1 MGRNHLDYTRLRLV
15 GSPRSRIFT
24 DDRLASG
31 GGFVSDTDLPAASI
45 RDLERERKGDGRPPY
60 YRSGSM
66 ERRAPQTSR
75 SPRPPATKPA
85 APPRPAPPDP
95 ATAGENLKVQPLG
108 KASDEELMRR
118 AQNGDRQAFSI
129 VYERYNAAVLSYLY
143 RMLGNVEDVESIG
156 QEVFLRA
163 FRFAPTYRYPE
174 KLSTWLFT
182 ITRNLAINN
191 ARRRKRSPVR
201 NVTELN
207 LEGVEVSSDP
217 YEVATLA
224 TDNVEKQEE
233 IARVLRAL
241 EDLPTDQKE
250 VIVLGV
256 FQDLSYAQME
266 AITGTKAV
274 TLRSRMFHGLR
285 KLAKMVGAEFDAP
298 ETDE

>member
-1 MGRNHLDYTRLRLV
+1 VR
-15 GSPRSRIFT
+15 
-24 DDRLASG
+24 
-31 GGFVSDTDLPAASI
+31 VSQKLM
-45 RDLERERKGDGRPPY
+45 ERRVTSSKPPGRPPVAAKPKADAPNP
-60 YRSGSM
+60 RS
-66 ERRAPQTSR
+66 ADLK
-75 SPRPPATKPA
+75 AT
-85 APPRPAPPDP
+85 
-95 ATAGENLKVQPLG
+95 PLG

-118 AQNGDRQAFSI
+118 AQNGDRQAFSL
-129 VYERYNAAVLSYLY
+129 VYERYSSAVLSYLY

-201 NVTELN
+201 NLTELN
-207 LEGVEVSSDP
+207 LEGVEVSGDP
-217 YEVATLA
+217 YQVAHQA

-233 IARVLRAL
+233 IARILTAL

-266 AITGTKAV
+266 EITGTKAV

-285 KLAKMVGAEFDAP
+285 KLAKMIGAEIDV
-298 ETDE
+298 DGKDGD

>member
-1 MGRNHLDYTRLRLV
+1 
-15 GSPRSRIFT
+15 
-24 DDRLASG
+24 
-31 GGFVSDTDLPAASI
+31 
-45 RDLERERKGDGRPPY
+45 
-60 YRSGSM
+60 M
-66 ERRAPQTSR
+66 ERRSSTAK
-75 SPRPPATKPA
+75 SPRVPGKPA
-85 APPRPAPPDP
+85 IPASTAAEPTDLK
-95 ATAGENLKVQPLG
+95 ATPLG

-129 VYERYNAAVLSYLY
+129 VYERYSSAVLSYLY

-163 FRFAPTYRYPE
+163 FRFAPTYRFPE

-207 LEGVEVSSDP
+207 LEGVEVTGDP
-217 YEVATLA
+217 YQVATQA

-233 IARVLRAL
+233 IARILTAL

-266 AITGTKAV
+266 EITGTKAV

-285 KLAKMVGAEFDAP
+285 KLAKMIGAEIDVDKDSAV
-298 ETDE
+298 

>member
-1 MGRNHLDYTRLRLV
+1 
-15 GSPRSRIFT
+15 
-24 DDRLASG
+24 
-31 GGFVSDTDLPAASI
+31 
-45 RDLERERKGDGRPPY
+45 
-60 YRSGSM
+60 M
-66 ERRAPQTSR
+66 ERRAPQSTRS
-75 SPRPPATKPA
+75 SPRPPAPKPA
-85 APPRPAPPDP
+85 VPPRPAPPDP
-95 ATAGENLKVQPLG
+95 AKGGAAAAAADLKAQPLG

-163 FRFAPTYRYPE
+163 FRFAPTYRFPE

-217 YEVATLA
+217 YEVATRA

-233 IARVLRAL
+233 IARVLKAL

-285 KLAKMVGAEFDAP
+285 KLAKMIGAEFDAP
-298 ETDE
+298 PEE

>member
-1 MGRNHLDYTRLRLV
+1 
-15 GSPRSRIFT
+15 
-24 DDRLASG
+24 
-31 GGFVSDTDLPAASI
+31 
-45 RDLERERKGDGRPPY
+45 
-60 YRSGSM
+60 M
-66 ERRAPQTSR
+66 ERRAPTTRQQVA
-75 SPRPPATKPA
+75 RPKPPV
-85 APPRPAPPDP
+85 PPRPSPE
-95 ATAGENLKVQPLG
+95 TAAAGDLKSQPLG
-108 KASDEELMRR
+108 RASDEELMRR
-118 AQNGDRQAFSI
+118 AQNGDRQAFSLI
-129 VYERYNAAVLSYLY
+129 YERYSSAVLSYLY

-163 FRFAPTYRYPE
+163 YRFAPTYRFPE

-201 NVTELN
+201 NLTELN

-217 YEVATLA
+217 YQVARAA
-224 TDNVEKQEE
+224 TDNVETQEE

-285 KLAKMVGAEFDAP
+285 KLAKMMGTDLDAP
-298 ETDE
+298 NVEE

>member
-1 MGRNHLDYTRLRLV
+1 
-15 GSPRSRIFT
+15 
-24 DDRLASG
+24 
-31 GGFVSDTDLPAASI
+31 
-45 RDLERERKGDGRPPY
+45 
-60 YRSGSM
+60 M
-66 ERRAPQTSR
+66 ERRAPTTRQQAT
-75 SPRPPATKPA
+75 RPKPP
-85 APPRPAPPDP
+85 APPRPGP
-95 ATAGENLKVQPLG
+95 ADAAADLKSQPLG
-108 KASDEELMRR
+108 RASDEELMRR
-118 AQNGDRQAFSI
+118 AQNGDRQAFSLI
-129 VYERYNAAVLSYLY
+129 YERYSSAVLSYLY

-163 FRFAPTYRYPE
+163 YRFAPTYRFPE

-217 YEVATLA
+217 YQVARSA

-233 IARVLRAL
+233 IARILKAL

-285 KLAKMVGAEFDAP
+285 KLAKMMGTDLDAP
-298 ETDE
+298 QVEE